1 MPIATLFTRRPL
13 FAGLTLLAAL
23 SLQLA
28 SCGPDTAAEPTFGST
43 ELYPLRVGTYRIF
56 AVVDTVWRENRPTIR
71 AYEQREVV
79 ADSFPGP
86 ANSLGQPSLSYRV
99 VRARRATAAQA
110 WVEDSVLVLT
120 PLPQALLLSQGNR
133 RTLELLFPVRAGRV
147 WNRLAFDA
155 PDSLSREYRRLGEAV
170 TLALPAGP
178 PQTYE
183 RTVRTTDADQG
194 DLFFQRGYEQ
204 IYAPGV
210 GPVQRR
216 RRNLSTFTLEPDG
229 RQIPNPNY
237 FIEGS
242 THREVLLEMGRL

>member
-1 MPIATLFTRRPL
+1 MPITTFFIRRPL
-13 FAGLTLLAAL
+13 FAGLALLAAL
-23 SLQLA
+23 SQLA
-28 SCGPDTAAEPTFGST
+28 GCGPDSDAEPTFGST

-56 AVVDTVWRENRPTIR
+56 AVADTTWRENRPTIR

-79 ADSFPGP
+79 ADSFPSP

-99 VRARRATAAQA
+99 VRARRASAAQA
-110 WVEDSVLVLT
+110 WVEDSVFVLT

-155 PDSLSREYRRLGEAV
+155 QDSLGREYRRLGEAV
-170 TLALPAGP
+170 TLALPGG
-178 PQTYE
+178 QTKAYE
-183 RTVRTTDADQG
+183 RTVRTTDADQS
-194 DLFFQRGYEQ
+194 DLFFQRSYEQ

-210 GPVQRR
+210 GPVHRR
-216 RRNLSTFTLEPDG
+216 RRNLSTYTLEPDG

-242 THREVLLEMGRL
+242 TRHEVLLEMGRL